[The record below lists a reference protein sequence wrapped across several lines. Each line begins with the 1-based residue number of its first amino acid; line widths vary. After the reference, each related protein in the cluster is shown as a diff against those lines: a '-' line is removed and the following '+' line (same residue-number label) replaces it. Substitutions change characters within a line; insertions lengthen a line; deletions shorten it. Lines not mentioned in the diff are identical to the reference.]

1 MNTGKLRGSVFRIR
15 RGIERWVEVT
25 FGDFYW
31 SEEVSSLRDSFLF
44 PDLPSADALG

>member
-15 RGIERWVEVT
+15 RGIERRMEVT
-25 FGDFYW
+25 FGDFYL
-31 SEEVSSLRDSFLF
+31 SEGASLRDSFLF